1 MVAFVGVL
9 IGVLI
14 GLVWQIDIPLR
25 FAPYISVAIFACIDS
40 IFGAVRAKLTE
51 TFRED
56 IFISGF
62 LGNAAIAIFLVYLG
76 EKLSLPIYLAAVV
89 VFGGRILNNF
99 ASIRRR
105 VLEQIYNKKS

>member
-1 MVAFVGVL
+1 MVAFVGIL
-9 IGVLI
+9 IGILV

-40 IFGAVRAKLTE
+40 IFGAVRAKMTT

-62 LGNAAIAIFLVYLG
+62 LGNAVIAIFLVYLG

-105 VLEQIYNKKS
+105 VLEKIYNNKM